1 MSEDSGT
8 QVAASNEGEHFTRLR
23 DLRFFLLESFRFSPD
38 EELEW
43 FELVSLLLW
52 LELGGVARPLDPLV
66 RTVCG
71 L

>member
-1 MSEDSGT
+1 MRE
-8 QVAASNEGEHFTRLR
+8 QN
-23 DLRFFLLESFRFSPD
+23 LRFFLLESLRFSPE

-52 LELGGVARPLDPLV
+52 LEFGGVARPLDPLV